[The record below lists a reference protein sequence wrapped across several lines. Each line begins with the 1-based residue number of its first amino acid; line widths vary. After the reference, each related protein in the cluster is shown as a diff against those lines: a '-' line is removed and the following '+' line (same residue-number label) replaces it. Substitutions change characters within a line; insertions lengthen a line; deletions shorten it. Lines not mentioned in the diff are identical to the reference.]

1 MVTLKVAFD
10 TSLPVKMTKSRREA
24 SFRKL
29 FTMTNPTVYLFKEFL
44 LFNFSL
50 STTRNQIIIRNKKL
64 NNYLQQ

>member
-29 FTMTNPTVYLFKEFL
+29 FTMTNPTVYLFV
-44 LFNFSL
+44 NFYFKFS
-50 STTRNQIIIRNKKL
+50 IIYMFIYHKKS
-64 NNYLQQ
+64 NNYSQQEIE